1 MENINP
7 TTTTIMDRLNKL
19 TYVLMQLVNAE
30 DTGDIMEIYMLA
42 TILFFQNIS

>member
-30 DTGDIMEIYMLA
+30 DTGDIMEIYMLSKVHE
-42 TILFFQNIS
+42 FYNI